1 MQRYEN
7 GVLICS
13 DELLLQAVA
22 AFRHLTVQRCTKQSR
37 LWILWELIPLNFCN
51 IHFQKWPASWH
62 WSRESRAP
70 ALRQGKLNVGGWSA
84 YRKPIV
90 ICIYIYM
97 LIPNFPTAQPPVIS
111 SPLSC
116 HCRAQKTDIHG
127 WAHDTASFNQR
138 FLQHGWQK
146 VMVGNVLECDAPLQP
161 IHGQVCDTM
170 GSYGILWDSMGNGM
184 GNGMGLGYPLW
195 DMFAWIFQIPT
206 RNTTRAAAKNWN
218 KDGFFMFIRD
228 HGYHVSEIHID
239 SWRAFWFF
247 YDFHFPTIN
256 QPLSSFQ
263 WFINIIYQ

>member
-1 MQRYEN
+1 MGIET
-7 GVLICS
+7 V
-13 DELLLQAVA
+13 ELLQYIFSEMASCILNI
-22 AFRHLTVQRCTKQSR
+22 LT
-37 LWILWELIPLNFCN
+37 LI
-51 IHFQKWPASWH
+51 IG
-62 WSRESRAP
+62 SRAP

-90 ICIYIYM
+90 IYTDPKLRNC
-97 LIPNFPTAQPPVIS
+97 TTS

-146 VMVGNVLECDAPLQP
+146 VIECDASLQP

-170 GSYGILWDSMGNGM
+170 RSYGILWDSMGNGM

-228 HGYHVSEIHID
+228 HAYHVSEIHID

-247 YDFHFPTIN
+247 MIFI
-256 QPLSSFQ
+256 FQ
-263 WFINIIYQ
+263 W